1 MINLFLELLKQLFV
15 LMGYMSNLN
24 SFPKQLGK
32 KEENELL
39 LRYKNGDEDAKNKLI
54 EHNLRLVAHIAKKYT
69 SIFKDCD
76 DAISIGTIG
85 LIKGISSYNFDKKT
99 KLSTYISRC
108 IENEILM
115 AVRSGK
121 KTQNEI
127 SIDEPIG
134 TDSEGNQITFNDIL
148 SNDDDEILDTVN
160 LKMVKSSLSGL
171 LDKVLDKR
179 EKVIIILRYG
189 LSDGVEYTQNEIAKK
204 LKISRS
210 YVSRIEKR
218 ALEKLG
224 ENMKDMEI

>member
-1 MINLFLELLKQLFV
+1 MIIQMLLKQLFV

-24 SFPKQLGK
+24 SFPKQLSK
-32 KEENELL
+32 KEEEDLL
-39 LRYKNGDEDAKNKLI
+39 LKYKNGDESAKNKLI

-69 SIFKDCD
+69 TVFKDCD

-148 SNDDDEILDTVN
+148 SNDEDEILDRVN
-160 LKMVKSSLSGL
+160 LKMVKSSLANL

-179 EKVIIILRYG
+179 EKIIIILRYG
-189 LSDGVEYTQNEIAKK
+189 LVGGKEYTQNEIAKK

-218 ALEKLG
+218 ALEKLS
-224 ENMKDMEI
+224 ENMHDMEI

>member
-1 MINLFLELLKQLFV
+1 MFIDLLLKQLFV

-24 SFPKQLGK
+24 SFPKQLNK
-32 KEENELL
+32 KEEEDLL
-39 LRYKNGDEDAKNKLI
+39 EKYKNGDENAKNKLI

-69 SIFKDCD
+69 TVFKDCD

-85 LIKGISSYNFDKKT
+85 LIKGISSYNFEKKT

-121 KTQNEI
+121 KVQNEI

-134 TDSEGNQITFNDIL
+134 TDFEGNKITFNDIL
-148 SNDDDEILDTVN
+148 SNEDDEILDTVN
-160 LKMVKSSLSGL
+160 LKMVKGSLARL
-171 LDKVLDKR
+171 LDNVLDDR
-179 EKVIIILRYG
+179 EKIIIILRYG
-189 LSDGVEYTQNEIAKK
+189 LAGGVEYTQNEIAKK

-218 ALEKLG
+218 ALEKLSK
-224 ENMKDMEI
+224 NMEGMEI

>member
-1 MINLFLELLKQLFV
+1 MFIDLLLKQLFV

-24 SFPKQLGK
+24 SFPKQLSK
-32 KEENELL
+32 KEEEELL
-39 LRYKNGDEDAKNKLI
+39 KKYRDGDEDAKNKLI

-69 SIFKDCD
+69 TVFKDCD

-85 LIKGISSYNFDKKT
+85 LIKGISSYNFEKKT

-115 AVRSGK
+115 SVRSNK
-121 KTQNEI
+121 KVQNEI

-134 TDSEGNQITFNDIL
+134 TDCEGNQITFNDIL
-148 SNDDDEILDTVN
+148 SNEDDEILDTVN
-160 LKMVKSSLSGL
+160 LKMVKGSLARL
-171 LDKVLDKR
+171 LDNVLDNR

-189 LSDGVEYTQNEIAKK
+189 LAGGVEYTQNEIAKK
-204 LKISRS
+204 LNISRS

-218 ALEKLG
+218 ALEKLSK
-224 ENMKDMEI
+224 NMEDMEI

>member
-1 MINLFLELLKQLFV
+1 MLLEFLLKQLFV
-15 LMGYMSNLN
+15 LMGYVSNLN
-24 SFPKQLGK
+24 SFPRQLTK

-39 LRYKNGDEDAKNKLI
+39 EKYKNGDEDAKNKLI
-54 EHNLRLVAHIAKKYT
+54 EHNLRLVAHIAKKY
-69 SIFKDCD
+69 SSVFKDCD

-85 LIKGISSYNFDKKT
+85 LIKGITSYNFEKST

-115 AVRSGK
+115 SVRQNK

-134 TDSEGNQITFNDIL
+134 TDSEGNNITFNDIL
-148 SNDDDEILDTVN
+148 SDDGDEILDTVN
-160 LKMVKSSLSGL
+160 MKMVKGALGKL

-179 EKVIIILRYG
+179 ERQIIIMRYG
-189 LSDGVEYTQNEIAKK
+189 LSGKGEHTQHEIAKI
-204 LKISRS
+204 LGISRS

-218 ALEKLG
+218 ALEKLA
-224 ENMKDMEI
+224 ENMTDMEI

>member
-1 MINLFLELLKQLFV
+1 MFIDLLLKQLFV

-24 SFPKQLGK
+24 SFPKQLSK
-32 KEENELL
+32 REEEDLL
-39 LRYKNGDEDAKNKLI
+39 EKYKNGDEYAKNKLI

-69 SIFKDCD
+69 SAFKDCD

-85 LIKGISSYNFDKKT
+85 LIKGISSYNFEKKT

-115 AVRSGK
+115 AVRAGK

-134 TDSEGNQITFNDIL
+134 TDCEGNQITFNDIL

-160 LKMVKSSLSGL
+160 LKMIKGSLAKL
-171 LDKVLDKR
+171 LDNVLDQR
-179 EKVIIILRYG
+179 EKTIIILRYG
-189 LSDGVEYTQNEIAKK
+189 LIGGVEYTQSQIAKK

-218 ALEKLG
+218 ALEKLSQ
-224 ENMKDMEI
+224 NMDNMEI

>member
-1 MINLFLELLKQLFV
+1 MIIQMLLKQLFV

-24 SFPKQLGK
+24 SFPKQLSK

-39 LRYKNGDEDAKNKLI
+39 EKYSNGDENAKNKLI

-99 KLSTYISRC
+99 KLSTYVSRC

-115 AVRSGK
+115 AVRAGK
-121 KTQNEI
+121 KTQNEM

-160 LKMVKSSLSGL
+160 LKMVRNSLAKL
-171 LDKVLDKR
+171 LDSVLDKR
-179 EKVIIILRYG
+179 ERIIIILRYG
-189 LSDGVEYTQNEIAKK
+189 LCGGKEYTQNEIAKK

-218 ALEKLG
+218 ALEKLS
-224 ENMKDMEI
+224 ENMGDMEI